1 MSLPSPTFWIV
12 HAASSLVVAGLALG
26 VGNRLQA
33 RLRLSHAA
41 RGYWTGIWLLAT
53 LPPLFVAIL
62 QACLPGA
69 AGTLPLALALPIAID
84 QGPAAPGIATA
95 LPIQAQS
102 SLPLAALFACAYATG
117 LGIVLLRWL
126 RGSAVI
132 ANVVSNAQ
140 PIDPA
145 AWPGIASA
153 AEAVRLAQSGICV
166 RATTRSISPFAV
178 RWPRPTIVLP
188 SDALAQMGDA
198 GLRLVI
204 RHEAAHLML
213 RDPQRGLLMSAIGTL
228 LWFNPFVRR
237 IAARVQMA
245 SELCCDTHAIDGDAA
260 ARRALAD
267 AYLQTLRKHASMA
280 APATALNPR
289 GVAGHSLRI
298 RHMLEG
304 DANRMLSR
312 ASGMSL
318 AALGVA
324 AIGLMSLLQ
333 LALAAPATAAHSDP
347 ATSSRSSRSEA
358 LSTATPAAATPFR
371 LDAPLAQPRI
381 TGRFGDTGSIRAR
394 PHRGTDFGARVGTPV
409 FAPAAGIVV
418 AATTQYPG
426 GPNYGTVV
434 VLDHGNGWQ
443 TLYAHLDGF
452 DVRVGQHVAAGE
464 RIAQSG
470 RSGRVTGPHLHL
482 EALHDGQRVD
492 PERLL
497 R

>member
-12 HAASSLVVAGLALG
+12 HAASSLVVTGLALG
-26 VGNRLQA
+26 VGKRLHA

-53 LPPLFVAIL
+53 LPPLLVAIL

-69 AGTLPLALALPIAID
+69 AGTLPLALPLPIAID
-84 QGPAAPGIATA
+84 QGLATPGVATM
-95 LPIQAQS
+95 LPIQVQP
-102 SLPLAALFACAYATG
+102 SLPLAAMLACVYATG

-126 RGSAVI
+126 RSSAVI
-132 ANVVSNAQ
+132 ANVVRSAR

-145 AWPGIASA
+145 AWPGMASA
-153 AEAVRLAQSGICV
+153 AEAARLAQSGV
-166 RATTRSISPFAV
+166 SMRATTRSITPFAV

-188 SDALAQMGDA
+188 IDTLAQMGDA

-213 RDPQRGLLMSAIGTL
+213 RDPQRSLLMSAIGAL

-245 SELCCDTHAIDGDAA
+245 SELCCDAHAINGDAA

-267 AYLQTLRKHASMA
+267 AYLHTLRKHASMTVL
-280 APATALNPR
+280 ATVLNPR

-298 RHMLEG
+298 RHMLHG

-318 AALGVA
+318 TGLGAA

-333 LALAAPATAAHSDP
+333 LGLAAPATAAHSDP
-347 ATSSRSSRSEA
+347 ATSSRSSRDEV
-358 LSTATPAAATPFR
+358 LAAAPPAEATSFR
-371 LDAPLAQPRI
+371 LDPPLAQPRI

-394 PHRGTDFGARVGTPV
+394 PHRGTDFGTRVGTPV

-418 AATTQYPG
+418 AATTQYPD
-426 GPNYGTVV
+426 GPDYGTVV

-452 DVRVGQHVAAGE
+452 DVRVGQHVEAGE

-482 EALHDGQRVD
+482 EALRDGQRVD

-497 R
+497 Q